1 IVSTSA
7 TRAGARE
14 PGWQRREKKVE
25 QLWGA
30 NGMAV
35 NVLVERRAS
44 ERRFFY
50 IVSLVFPLVVLFG
63 FARSYYLKP
72 LFASP
77 PVPSLLFT
85 LFFGGALY
93 YRKRPADHK
102 RLILLTILNFLP
114 PAIARFP
121 VGVIA
126 AAGPLAFF
134 GIPDLL
140 AIIFLIGDTRA
151 NGKMNKVL
159 LWGTV

>member
-1 IVSTSA
+1 MIPVGFATAIAAARNGSTSFPPGFSP
-7 TRAGARE
+7 RAFMIV
-14 PGWQRREKKVE
+14 P
-25 QLWGA
+25 
-30 NGMAV
+30 
-35 NVLVERRAS
+35 
-44 ERRFFY
+44 FFDM
-50 IVSLVFPLVVLFG
+50 
-63 FARSYYLKP
+63 
-72 LFASP
+72 
-77 PVPSLLFT
+77 LLFT

-121 VGVIA
+121 VSVIA

-134 GIPDLL
+134 GITDLL

-159 LWGTV
+159 LWGTVVLIASQPLRIMLSGTAVWLRFATWATS